1 MTLPR
6 NEFFQKKI
14 LEKHLPMLE
23 WQYPRSNVVCQ
34 LVRRAERFKL
44 MCRMPIFQGMGDSS
58 KKCVN
63 PKEDTGK
70 ATANVGMVAS
80 KIKRCMPNDSSC
92 REIQVDVPHA
102 YLSRNGRLFQESG
115 SSKRRYWKSICQCWN
130 GKQIGSN
137 QFISVFNHAYLS
149 FCFIM
154 HLPA

>member
-23 WQYPRSNVVCQ
+23 WQHPRLKFLFQ
-34 LVRRAERFKL
+34 MVRHAERIHL
-44 MCRMPIFQGMGDSS
+44 MCHMPIFQGMGDSS

-70 ATANVGMVAS
+70 TTANVGMVAS

-102 YLSRNGRLFQESG
+102 YISRNG
-115 SSKRRYWKSICQCWN
+115 
-130 GKQIGSN
+130 
-137 QFISVFNHAYLS
+137 
-149 FCFIM
+149 
-154 HLPA
+154 